1 MDLAEKLANVDMTA
15 DNRISEEDRKY
26 GETHQKAYETALS
39 DLKGLVLVL
48 FICYNLISLEVMF
61 L

>member
-39 DLKGLVLVL
+39 DLKGDRKSTRL
-48 FICYNLISLEVMF
+48 NSSH
-61 L
+61 

>member
-15 DNRISEEDRKY
+15 DNRISGEDRKY

-39 DLKGLVLVL
+39 D
-48 FICYNLISLEVMF
+48 FILYQHECGAG
-61 L
+61 